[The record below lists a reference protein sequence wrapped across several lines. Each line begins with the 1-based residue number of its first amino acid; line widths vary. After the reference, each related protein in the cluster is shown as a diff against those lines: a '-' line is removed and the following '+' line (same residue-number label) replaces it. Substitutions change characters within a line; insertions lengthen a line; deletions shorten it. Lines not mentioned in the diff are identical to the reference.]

1 MRWRMKYAIGGGV
14 GAVLFSIVMNI
25 LGLANALII
34 TTVLLAGVILL
45 AISIA
50 RLTLVREGDVVRDER
65 TMGIHNR
72 AMAFSW
78 WIAYLTLATV
88 YLLHYA
94 NVIDLSVEGFVSL
107 MFFIMLL
114 TYWLTRRV
122 LSLRGD
128 MV

>member
-1 MRWRMKYAIGGGV
+1 MQRRMKGAIGGGV
-14 GAVLFSIVMNI
+14 GAVLFSIVINF
-25 LGLANALII
+25 LGLADTLLI

-65 TMGIHNR
+65 TTDIHNR

-88 YLLHYA
+88 YLLQYA
-94 NVIDLSVEGFVSL
+94 DVIDLSVEGFVSL

-114 TYWLTRRV
+114 TYWVTRRI

-128 MV
+128 VV

>member
-1 MRWRMKYAIGGGV
+1 MRRRMKCAIGGGV
-14 GAVLFSIVMNI
+14 GAVLFSIVINF
-25 LGLANALII
+25 LGLADTLLI
-34 TTVLLAGVILL
+34 TTVLLVGVILL

-50 RLTLVREGDVVRDER
+50 RLTLVREGDVIRDER
-65 TMGIHNR
+65 TTGIHNR

-88 YLLHYA
+88 YLLQYA
-94 NVIDLSVEGFVSL
+94 DIIDLPVEGFVSL

-114 TYWLTRRV
+114 TYWVTRRV

-128 MV
+128 VV